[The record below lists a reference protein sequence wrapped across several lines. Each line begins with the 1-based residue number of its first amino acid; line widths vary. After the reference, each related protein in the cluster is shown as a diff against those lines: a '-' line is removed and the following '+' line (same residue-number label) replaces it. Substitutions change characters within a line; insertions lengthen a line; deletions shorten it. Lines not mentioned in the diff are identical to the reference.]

1 MAAKQERMQEPEN
14 SGTVIVEPVYSNS
27 ITSEGL
33 CKLHMMWFRSSKTT
47 VRIEKKKL
55 NSGQCLICNVWLLVN
70 CPYLCVSFY
79 S

>member
-27 ITSEGL
+27 VTSEGL

-47 VRIEKKKL
+47 VRIEQK
-55 NSGQCLICNVWLLVN
+55 N
-70 CPYLCVSFY
+70 
-79 S
+79 

>member
-14 SGTVIVEPVYSNS
+14 SCTVIVEPVYSNS
-27 ITSEGL
+27 VTSEGL

-47 VRIEKKKL
+47 VRIEKKLK
-55 NSGQCLICNVWLLVN
+55 SGQCLIYNVWLLVN
-70 CPYLCVSFY
+70 CLYLCVSFY